1 MKNYSDKPQ
10 NLLRTLLGE
19 CSLGKSYFSSSSI
32 SHRDDLSPEPALM
45 SVRTWQPDRFHG
57 EQTKTSKKH
66 GEEPL
71 PALKFLTRN

>member
-1 MKNYSDKPQ
+1 MKKLSDKPQ
-10 NLLRTLLGE
+10 NLLRTPSE
-19 CSLGKSYFSSSSI
+19 ESSLGKSYFSSSSA

-71 PALKFLTRN
+71 PTMKFLKM